1 MSWRKSMKFASLLFV
16 LASCAIC
23 CHDVV
28 GQTTTAVGGA
38 QKTADQAR
46 MWFQEGQTAMQA
58 GDLDAAEA
66 AFRRVLAVDP
76 RAAAAYSNLGV
87 IAMRRKD
94 WDRALQMLKKAEQL
108 EPHMAGIRLNI
119 GLVEYRR
126 GSYAAA
132 IAPLASVVRD
142 QPDSQQA
149 RYLLGLCKYY
159 SADFDGALKT
169 LEPIWPQK
177 SSDLAYLYVFCIA
190 ANNAGR
196 KDLDEKALAQLI
208 AVGTDT
214 PEFHL
219 ILAKA
224 YLNHKDYKDYDK
236 AFSELNLACS
246 AKPDLPF
253 VHFYLGFAYMR
264 TNQLD
269 RAMEEFLKD
278 IAIEPD
284 VADNYEQLGMIYA
297 RLDRNADAEKAFH
310 EAIQRDP
317 RSAGSHFGL
326 AKLYMK
332 SLKYEEA
339 LRSIDVAVRL
349 APDNQNVHFLR
360 GQLLKRMGRD
370 DEARA
375 EMAKTKKILD
385 SAIASDRAAV
395 EEQRVPDPDRATE
408 PQ

>member
-1 MSWRKSMKFASLLFV
+1 
-16 LASCAIC
+16 
-23 CHDVV
+23 
-28 GQTTTAVGGA
+28 
-38 QKTADQAR
+38 
-46 MWFQEGQTAMQA
+46 MQS
-58 GDLDAAEA
+58 GDLEAAEA
-66 AFRRVLAVDP
+66 AFHRVLSVNP

-87 IAMRRKD
+87 IAMRQKN

-108 EPHMAGIRLNI
+108 EPHVAGIRLNI

-126 GSYAAA
+126 ANYAAA

-149 RYLLGLCKYY
+149 RYLLGLCKFYA
-159 SADFDGALKT
+159 SDFDGALKA
-169 LEPIWPQK
+169 LEPLWSK
-177 SSDLAYLYVFCIA
+177 MSSDLGYLYVFCIA
-190 ANNAGR
+190 AHNAGR
-196 KDLDEKALAQLI
+196 KDLDEKALAQLV
-208 AVGTDT
+208 ALGTDT

-236 AFSELNLACS
+236 VFSELNLACS

-264 TNQLD
+264 TNELD
-269 RAMEEFLKD
+269 RAVEEFQKD

-284 VADNYEQLGMIYA
+284 VPENYEQLGMIYA
-297 RLDRNADAEKAFH
+297 RVERDADAEKAFH
-310 EAIQRDP
+310 EAIQRDLK
-317 RSAGSHFGL
+317 SAGSYFGL
-326 AKLYMK
+326 AKLNVK
-332 SLKYEEA
+332 NQKYQEA
-339 LRSIDVAVRL
+339 LRSLDIAVRL

-360 GQLLKRMGRD
+360 GQVLKRLGR
-370 DEARA
+370 EAEAKA

-385 SAIASDRAAV
+385 SAIESDRAAV
-395 EEQRVPDPDRATE
+395 EEQRVPDPDRAIE

>member
-1 MSWRKSMKFASLLFV
+1 MSQQRLIKMASLPLV
-16 LASCAIC
+16 LAACAIC
-23 CHDVV
+23 CPSMTGKDAAAAASP
-28 GQTTTAVGGA
+28 QD
-38 QKTADQAR
+38 TADQAR
-46 MWFQEGQTAMQA
+46 TWFQQGQSAMQG

-66 AFRRVLAVDP
+66 AFRRVLTVDP
-76 RAAAAYSNLGV
+76 RSAAAYSNLGV
-87 IAMRRKD
+87 VAMRRKD
-94 WDRALQMLKKAEQL
+94 WDGALQMLKKAQQL
-108 EPHMAGIRLNI
+108 EPHVAGIRLNI

-126 GSYAAA
+126 GNYAAA

-149 RYLLGLCKYY
+149 RYLLGLCKFY
-159 SADFDGALKT
+159 SSDFAGAAEA
-169 LEPIWPQK
+169 LEPLWPQK
-177 SSDLAYLYVFCIA
+177 STDVAYLYVFSIA

-196 KDLDEKALAQLI
+196 KDLDEKALAQLL

-236 AFSELNLACS
+236 VFSELNLASS
-246 AKPDLPF
+246 AKPGLPF
-253 VHFYLGFAYMR
+253 VHFYTGFAYMR

-269 RAMEEFLKD
+269 RAVEEFLKD

-297 RLDRNADAEKAFH
+297 RMGRESDAEKAFR

-317 RSAGSHFGL
+317 NSAGSHFGL
-326 AKLYMK
+326 AKLLMQNK
-332 SLKYEEA
+332 KYDEA
-339 LRSIDVAVRL
+339 LRSMDIAVHL
-349 APDNQNVHFLR
+349 APDSQNVHYVR
-360 GQLLKRMGRD
+360 GQLLKRMGHE
-370 DEARA
+370 DEAQA
-375 EMAKTKKILD
+375 EMAKAKKILD

-395 EEQRVPDPDRATE
+395 EEQRVPDPDRARE

>member
-1 MSWRKSMKFASLLFV
+1 
-16 LASCAIC
+16 
-23 CHDVV
+23 VV
-28 GQTTTAVGGA
+28 GQTTAAAGGA

-46 MWFQEGQTAMQA
+46 KWFQEGQTAMQG

-87 IAMRRKD
+87 IAMRRQD
-94 WDRALQMLKKAEQL
+94 WDRALQMLKKAAQL
-108 EPHMAGIRLNI
+108 EPRVAGIRLNI

-126 GSYAAA
+126 GNYAAA

-159 SADFDGALKT
+159 SADFDGALRT
-169 LEPIWPQK
+169 LEPLWPQK

-196 KDLDEKALAQLI
+196 KDLDEKALTQLI

-236 AFSELNLACS
+236 VFSELNLALS

-269 RAMEEFLKD
+269 CAVEEFLKD
-278 IAIEPD
+278 ISIEPD
-284 VADNYEQLGMIYA
+284 VPDNYEQLGMIYA
-297 RLDRNADAEKAFH
+297 RLDRDADAEKTFH
-310 EAIQRDP
+310 DAIQRDP
-317 RSAGSHFGL
+317 RSAGSYFGL

-332 SLKYEEA
+332 SQKYEEA
-339 LRSIDVAVRL
+339 LRSIDVAVHL

-375 EMAKTKKILD
+375 EMAITKKILD

-395 EEQRVPDPDRATE
+395 EEQRVPDPDKATE